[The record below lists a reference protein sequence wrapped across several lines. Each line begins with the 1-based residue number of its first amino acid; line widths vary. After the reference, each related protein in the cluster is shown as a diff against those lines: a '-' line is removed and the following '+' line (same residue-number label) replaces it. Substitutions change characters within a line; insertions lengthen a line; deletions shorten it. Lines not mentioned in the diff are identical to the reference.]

1 MSTKSPAIQ
10 TMSTDLFSG
19 NDTYNVYGW
28 EYDFANNHSAEHTM
42 IHGDDRV
49 QYLLHLIS
57 NMEFYWPPVIIF
69 PGIIGNVLVL
79 VVLLGSSFRKT
90 SVGFLLCALA
100 VADTGTLISGILLRW
115 SRLLFPFMF
124 DTMSV
129 TGCRVLRFSFNFFP
143 QLSSWTI
150 VLVTFERLI
159 AVIKPL
165 HSRIM
170 CSHRRIVTAWI
181 IVCGFLVGINI
192 LAVTQVSNSSYGHC
206 LGKFNEGI
214 LWFYLSMWTIIPMSI
229 VTLLNAVI
237 IFRII
242 QQVMNKH
249 QRTLNITSGGRHLR
263 GRSEN
268 VKSVKSVTI
277 MLITCSSVFIL
288 ISVIG
293 SISLIFVFKTIKLS
307 VMTAEGMVFHNVAY
321 HMCYSNF
328 AINFLLYCVSGR
340 KFRKAMVKVLCCRDS
355 PRRQI

>member
-19 NDTYNVYGW
+19 DDAYNVYSG
-28 EYDFANNHSAEHTM
+28 EHAM
-42 IHGDDRV
+42 IHEDDTD
-49 QYLLHLIS
+49 QYLLRLIR
-57 NMEFYWPPVIIF
+57 NMRFYWSPVIFF

-79 VVLLGSSFRKT
+79 VVVLGSTFRKT

-100 VADTGTLISGILLRW
+100 VADNGTLISCLLLPW
-115 SRLLFPFMF
+115 IKDLFPFML
-124 DTMSV
+124 DAVSL
-129 TGCRVLRFSFNFFP
+129 TGCRVWMFGYNFFP

-165 HSRIM
+165 HSQIM
-170 CSHRRIVTAWI
+170 CSHGRIVTAWI
-181 IVCGFLVGINI
+181 IVCAFLVVVNI
-192 LAVTQVSNSSYGHC
+192 PSLTFLYYVSYGYC
-206 LGKFNEGI
+206 YEKKNDRI
-214 LWFYLSMWTIIPMSI
+214 LWFYISMWTIIPMII

-242 QQVMNKH
+242 QQVKSKH
-249 QRTLNITSGGRHLR
+249 QRTLNATSGGRHLR

-268 VKSVKSVTI
+268 FKSVISVTI

-288 ISVIG
+288 ISVMR
-293 SISLIFVFKTIKLS
+293 SISVMYIFKSSSWTLEKLVFDDVSFNI
-307 VMTAEGMVFHNVAY
+307 
-321 HMCYSNF
+321 CYSNF

-340 KFRKAMVKVLCCRDS
+340 KFRKAMFKVLCCRDS
-355 PRRQI
+355 PSGQI